1 MALDR
6 ETVRKIAYL
15 ARIGLRE
22 EEFDR
27 LVPELAK
34 ILHFVEQ
41 MNQLETSDVE
51 PMAHPLDLPQRL
63 RPDRV
68 TEGDIRDKVFPLAPA
83 VEASLYLVPKVI
95 ES

>member
-6 ETVRKIAYL
+6 ETVAKIAYL

-22 EEFDR
+22 EEYDH

-34 ILHFVEQ
+34 ILQFVEQ
-41 MNQLETSDVE
+41 MNELATEEVE
-51 PMAHPLDLPQRL
+51 PMAHPLELPQRL
-63 RPDRV
+63 RPDAV
-68 TEGDIRDKVFPLAPA
+68 TETDRREKLLPLAPA

-95 ES
+95 E